1 MKAWA
6 TSTFRS
12 LRVYNYRLWATGA
25 LVSNIGTWMQ
35 RIAQDWLVLTELT
48 DKSASAVGI
57 TTALQFGP
65 QLLLLPWTGIAAD
78 RLNQRKLLMAT
89 QATMALLA
97 LGLGVLTLT
106 GVVTLWEVYVF
117 AFLLG
122 CAAAFD
128 APARQAFV
136 SEMVGKEDLPNAVAL
151 NSMTFNGARMIGP
164 AIAGFLIA
172 AIGTGWVFVANGASY
187 VAVVASLLF
196 FRLHELLPN
205 ERAPRKPGGF
215 REGLAYVWRRDDLR
229 TNMIMLG
236 LVGTFGMNFAIW
248 TSAMA
253 VKVFYTDA
261 HGYAI
266 LTSAMAVGTVAGA
279 LLAAG
284 RDEPGFHH
292 LRSGTAV
299 FAVGCLGAALAPG
312 YWFYAAALIVIG
324 VSVLTFLNAS
334 NSLVQLTTEPT
345 LRGRVMSIRMAIAM
359 GGTSFGAPLVGWIAD
374 QFGPRWSLGF
384 GVAGGMAATLVAMH
398 YMMRRREPGA
408 QLEPGVVRGD
418 LVDRGGP
425 R

>member
-1 MKAWA
+1 MKQWA
-6 TSTFRS
+6 ASTFRS
-12 LRVYNYRLWATGA
+12 LKVYNYRLWATGA

-57 TTALQFGP
+57 TTALQFAP
-65 QLLLLPWTGIAAD
+65 QLLLLPWTGLAAD

-89 QATMALLA
+89 QASMALFA
-97 LGLGVLTLT
+97 LGLGLLTVS
-106 GVVTLWEVYVF
+106 GVVTLWEVYIF

-151 NSMTFNGARMIGP
+151 NSMTFNGARMVGP
-164 AIAGFLIA
+164 AIAGVLIA
-172 AIGTGWVFVANGASY
+172 AIGTGWVFIANGASY
-187 VAVVASLLF
+187 VAVLLSLLF

-205 ERAPRKPGGF
+205 ERAPRRPGGF
-215 REGLAYVWRRDDLR
+215 REGLLYVWQRDDLR
-229 TNMIMLG
+229 ANMVMLG
-236 LVGTFGMNFAIW
+236 LIGTLGMNFAIW

-253 VKVFYTDA
+253 VKVFHTDA

-279 LLAAG
+279 LIAAG
-284 RDEPGFHH
+284 REQPSFRH
-292 LRSGTAV
+292 LRSGAAV
-299 FAVGCLGAALAPG
+299 FAIGCLGAALAPG

-324 VSVLTFLNAS
+324 VAILTFLNSS

-345 LRGRVMSIRMAIAM
+345 LRGRVMAIRMAIAM
-359 GGTSFGAPLVGWIAD
+359 GGTPLGAPLAGWLAD
-374 QFGPRWSLGF
+374 RFGPRWSLGLGVVG
-384 GVAGGMAATLVAMH
+384 GVAAAVVAAV
-398 YMMRRREPGA
+398 YLLRRRDDGSPILPA
-408 QLEPGVVRGD
+408 IVRGD
-418 LVDRGGP
+418 LVDREGP